1 VTSKHTPVRFRPLRS
16 LHVDED
22 GERLQA
28 HRRDHPVG
36 PATVVEEARV
46 AQRAGDRRFATFVQ
60 LLEDER
66 GGELIRFAYS
76 SGGPARRGPVT
87 LRGRDLERL
96 VGALE
101 ACPRLS
107 RALGLGVS

>member
-1 VTSKHTPVRFRPLRS
+1 MSTKTASASKPSVVTTPWGR
-16 LHVDED
+16 
-22 GERLQA
+22 
-28 HRRDHPVG
+28 
-36 PATVVEEARV
+36 ATVVEEARV